1 MFDKLLLPL
10 DPSKRLKP
18 AQDYAIALAKRLE
31 IPLFAV
37 FVSNP
42 SKTGTITASGE
53 TRRGIEVLGERQLNQ
68 FVEDVS
74 DVKIKPILKTGKRR
88 KVLAKL
94 VDEGVADTLIL
105 GPFRSML
112 SRLFTGSEVERIL
125 DSESSHAFIVRED
138 HPLPGPG
145 SPALVVFDGLSLSK
159 DALKRIEDFSL
170 KFKCDVELLHIGT
183 EIFGGAEAID
193 KAVEI
198 LREQLGPDVI
208 VTSKIVP
215 FSFFKTRKS
224 IANSKIILAGV
235 GHFGKAMS
243 NLRELDL
250 LEVLNKKVIID
261 KTPIFGICLGM
272 QLFTDVIYNFI
283 DILLAEVPWLLLQIV
298 KQ

>member
-1 MFDKLLLPL
+1 MFRLRRLDRVKYTLRRLYYKMFDKLLLPL

-18 AQDYAIALAKRLE
+18 AQDYAVALAKRLE
-31 IPLFAV
+31 IPLSAV
-37 FVSNP
+37 FVCNP

-53 TRRGIEVLGERQLNQ
+53 TQRGIEALGERQLNQ
-68 FVEDVS
+68 FIDGVS
-74 DVKIKPILKTGKRR
+74 EVKIKPILETGKRR
-88 KVLAKL
+88 KVLAQL
-94 VDEGVADTLIL
+94 IDNGIADTLVL

-159 DALKRIEDFSL
+159 IAIERIKEFSL
-170 KFKCDVELLHIGT
+170 KFKCDIELLHIGT

-198 LREQLGPDVI
+198 LRGKLGTEVL

-215 FSFFKTRKS
+215 FTFFKTRKA
-224 IANSKIILAGV
+224 IANAVVSSSGARIVILPDIEDAV
-235 GHFGKAMS
+235 S
-243 NLRELDL
+243 DNLIHQL
-250 LEVLNKKVIID
+250 VLS
-261 KTPIFGICLGM
+261 
-272 QLFTDVIYNFI
+272 
-283 DILLAEVPWLLLQIV
+283 ASVPVCVLR
-298 KQ
+298 

>member
-18 AQDYAIALAKRLE
+18 AQDYALALAKRLE

-53 TRRGIEVLGERQLNQ
+53 TQKGIEVLGERQLNQ
-68 FVEDVS
+68 FIEGVS
-74 DVKIKPILKTGKRR
+74 DVKIKSILKTGKRR
-88 KVLAKL
+88 KVLAQL
-94 VDEGVADTLIL
+94 IDEGVADTLIL

-125 DSESSHAFIVRED
+125 DSESSHAFVVRED

-170 KFKCDVELLHIGT
+170 KFKCDIELLHIGT

-198 LREQLGPDVI
+198 LREKLGTEVL

-224 IANSKIILAGV
+224 IANSVISSTGARIVILPDIEDAV
-235 GHFGKAMS
+235 S
-243 NLRELDL
+243 DNLIHQL
-250 LEVLNKKVIID
+250 VLS
-261 KTPIFGICLGM
+261 
-272 QLFTDVIYNFI
+272 
-283 DILLAEVPWLLLQIV
+283 ASVPVCVLR
-298 KQ
+298 

>member
-31 IPLFAV
+31 IPLSAV

-42 SKTGTITASGE
+42 HKTGTITASGE
-53 TRRGIEVLGERQLNQ
+53 TRRGIEALGERQLNQ
-68 FVEDVS
+68 FIEEITDI
-74 DVKIKPILKTGKRR
+74 KIKPILKTGKRR
-88 KVLAKL
+88 KVLAQL
-94 VDEGVADTLIL
+94 VDNGVADTLIL
-105 GPFRSML
+105 GPFRSRL

-138 HPLPGPG
+138 HPLPGTG

-159 DALKRIEDFSL
+159 EAIKRVEDFSL

-193 KAVEI
+193 EAVKN
-198 LREQLGPDVI
+198 LREKLGNEVL

-224 IANSKIILAGV
+224 ITNTIVNSIGARIVVLPDIDDAV
-235 GHFGKAMS
+235 S
-243 NLRELDL
+243 DNLIHQL
-250 LEVLNKKVIID
+250 VLS
-261 KTPIFGICLGM
+261 
-272 QLFTDVIYNFI
+272 
-283 DILLAEVPWLLLQIV
+283 ASVPVCVLR
-298 KQ
+298 

>member
-1 MFDKLLLPL
+1 MFRLRSLDRVKYTLRRLQCKMFDKLLLPL

-31 IPLFAV
+31 IPLSAV

-42 SKTGTITASGE
+42 HKTGTITASGE

-68 FVEDVS
+68 FIEEITDI
-74 DVKIKPILKTGKRR
+74 KIKPILKTGKRR
-88 KVLAKL
+88 KVLAQL
-94 VDEGVADTLIL
+94 VDNGVADTLIL
-105 GPFRSML
+105 GPFRSRW

-138 HPLPGPG
+138 HPLPGTG

-159 DALKRIEDFSL
+159 EAIKRVEDFSL

-193 KAVEI
+193 EAVKN
-198 LREQLGPDVI
+198 LREKLGNEVL

-224 IANSKIILAGV
+224 ITNTIVNSIGARVVVLPDIDDAV
-235 GHFGKAMS
+235 S
-243 NLRELDL
+243 DNLIHQL
-250 LEVLNKKVIID
+250 VLS
-261 KTPIFGICLGM
+261 
-272 QLFTDVIYNFI
+272 
-283 DILLAEVPWLLLQIV
+283 ASVPVCVLR
-298 KQ
+298 

>member
-31 IPLFAV
+31 VPLSAV

-53 TRRGIEVLGERQLNQ
+53 TQRGIEALGKRQLNQ
-68 FVEDVS
+68 FIEDVS
-74 DVKIKPILKTGKRR
+74 DVKIKPILKAGKRR
-88 KVLAKL
+88 KVLAQL
-94 VDEGVADTLIL
+94 IDEGVADTLIL

-125 DSESSHAFIVRED
+125 DSESSHAFIVRAD

-145 SPALVVFDGLSLSK
+145 SPALVVFDGLALSK
-159 DALKRIEDFSL
+159 KAIKRIEDFSL
-170 KFKCDVELLHIGT
+170 KFNCDIELLHIGT

-198 LREQLGPDVI
+198 LRERLTNEVL
-208 VTSKIVP
+208 VTSKIIP
-215 FSFFKTRKS
+215 LSFFKTRKS
-224 IANSKIILAGV
+224 IANTIINSTGARVVILPDIDHAV
-235 GHFGKAMS
+235 S
-243 NLRELDL
+243 DNLLHQL
-250 LEVLNKKVIID
+250 VLS
-261 KTPIFGICLGM
+261 
-272 QLFTDVIYNFI
+272 
-283 DILLAEVPWLLLQIV
+283 ASVPVCVLR
-298 KQ
+298 